1 MRTYLFETIASPRT
15 PKNWG
20 SFMVCV
26 PDEIEWAWQSHV
38 STSLMPAL
46 AEFGWTPEH
55 VIVMDMKTGE
65 AAFFRPGDR
74 EAAEDLT
81 LHRIYRSPQ
90 LGLFLTWLY
99 GQDIAHLYQQP
110 AVIEVEDCTFALEG
124 WREIGPGPV
133 SLTLRKGEVIQ
144 LWFGGQPNFVMVD
157 DITEAGAVIRS
168 LNDEEKAELLA
179 GTEEA
184 EALLAAGPDL
194 DAITGD
200 LAAISAPESDD
211 TQVIPA
217 VTDEAATQGIDVH
230 EP

>member
-20 SFMVCV
+20 AFMVCV

-65 AAFFRPGDR
+65 AAFFRPGD
-74 EAAEDLT
+74 
-81 LHRIYRSPQ
+81 
-90 LGLFLTWLY
+90 
-99 GQDIAHLYQQP
+99 
-110 AVIEVEDCTFALEG
+110 
-124 WREIGPGPV
+124 
-133 SLTLRKGEVIQ
+133 RKGEVIQ